1 MFNPSEK
8 IILVIRMVDVQQSGE
23 LKNEAH
29 LCVDEVNTVC
39 LLLRDELMDSGVI
52 VTGLVALA
60 RENTHSQCCTH
71 CGSFIVSCKIFDSVD
86 AFVAFWSNFI
96 KENISDYLGKY
107 LKGRGNI
114 DTTKVFQAVGGKLLG
129 YLAHLQFETLEQP
142 VLPVIENDASG
153 NIKQAELLLDRY
165 QMEIAYSDEKRI
177 LLGGNY
183 GTGKTVVALKKQEL
197 LYKCLK
203 EKDVIYYLNF
213 AGKSRLDCMIRQK
226 LKAYEKVKVLR
237 GGSSLSRIVTNQI
250 LLEEAKNEIENI
262 HLIVDEYNSQDLS
275 PEESSKLY
283 QTFTEAEQFRNSTLL
298 ITVQPVKV
306 DRVDNFYVKGKK
318 KKKSNKRHDFKQ
330 LKRIMAEYQL
340 KYVMRTTIEINTLA
354 EITQQYLSKKSSCY
368 VHLFQFDKTSS
379 SHSKMDKRKSESSP
393 DYSRKLI
400 RLSQNSIPNSKPPLN
415 IASNNS

>member
-1 MFNPSEK
+1 
-8 IILVIRMVDVQQSGE
+8 
-23 LKNEAH
+23 
-29 LCVDEVNTVC
+29 
-39 LLLRDELMDSGVI
+39 MDSGVI

-71 CGSFIVSCKIFDSVD
+71 CGSFIVSCEIFNSVD
-86 AFVAFWSNFI
+86 GFVAFWSSFV

-107 LKGRGNI
+107 LKKRGNI

-165 QMEIAYSDEKRI
+165 QMEIACSDEKRI
-177 LLGGNY
+177 LLRGNY
-183 GTGKTVVALKKQEL
+183 GTGKTVVALKKLEL

-237 GGSSLSRIVTNQI
+237 GGSSLSHIVTNQI

-283 QTFTEAEQFRNSTLL
+283 QTFTKVEQFRNSTLL

-306 DRVDNFYVKGKK
+306 DRVDNFYTKGKK
-318 KKKSNKRHDFKQ
+318 KKRN
-330 LKRIMAEYQL
+330 
-340 KYVMRTTIEINTLA
+340 
-354 EITQQYLSKKSSCY
+354 
-368 VHLFQFDKTSS
+368 
-379 SHSKMDKRKSESSP
+379 
-393 DYSRKLI
+393 
-400 RLSQNSIPNSKPPLN
+400 
-415 IASNNS
+415 